1 MPATDIQVKER
12 GHIFFEATFILVEGE
27 SSNVSGF
34 SSYAQPALHPKVEIV
49 KIVPQKTLRI
59 NLKCEISTVYN
70 LSVKI
75 TTKLHCCHIFAI
87 FALGVERE
95 QVFYQCRVG
104 LGLRHTHTNTKTKKI
119 SNRA

>member
-1 MPATDIQVKER
+1 MEITTKTNTEQGPANASNRHPSKR

-59 NLKCEISTVYN
+59 NLKCEISTV
-70 LSVKI
+70 
-75 TTKLHCCHIFAI
+75 
-87 FALGVERE
+87 
-95 QVFYQCRVG
+95 
-104 LGLRHTHTNTKTKKI
+104 
-119 SNRA
+119 